1 MTETQS
7 IKDRAGEKS
16 LFFRR
21 LLFAVFVIVLLVG
34 ALLAR
39 MFYLQIIQHDVY
51 ATLSTEN
58 RVQVEPLNPTRGLIY
73 DRNGVLLADNVPS
86 HNLQLVLERVK
97 NLDET
102 LATIRTILT
111 VSEYEESRFRSR
123 IKRKRRPFEPVVL
136 KENLSEEE
144 ISRIAVNRY
153 FLSGVEIDATLA
165 RRYPFGESFAHVVGY
180 VGKINE
186 AELKSNDP
194 GQYAG
199 TYHIGKTGVE
209 KTYEIDLLGSP
220 GSQLIETNA
229 QGRVLRVLEKNLPT
243 PGLDLTLHLDTE
255 LQLLAEN
262 LMAGTRGALVAM
274 DPKTGGILAMV
285 STPGFDPNAFVTG
298 ISNDDYA
305 LLRDS
310 KDVPFLNR
318 ATRGLYPPASTIKP
332 FLALGAL
339 EAKVTNWTYS
349 VPDPGYY
356 ILPTDEDIKKR
367 DWKEGGHASFVN
379 LSDAIIESCDTYFY
393 DLAFRMKLET
403 MHDSLQKFGFGQDTA
418 LDIDNMRIGI
428 NPTRDWK
435 KSRHGFSWFAGD
447 SVNLGIGQG
456 YILANPVQVAIATTT
471 LVNNGE
477 WVVPK
482 LVSSASAPVQSELNH
497 IIPETVKVPKGDW
510 DKMKRAMRDVLH
522 SAKGTARGTGYGSKF
537 LMAGKTGTAQTFSLG
552 ADEVYESAEIA
563 ERLRDHGWFTGFAP
577 YNDPSI
583 VVTVF
588 VENGESGSALAPIAR
603 KLFENWIF
611 RGDAN

>member
-1 MTETQS
+1 MAETQS

-16 LFFRR
+16 LFFGRM
-21 LLFAVFVIVLLVG
+21 LFAVFVIFLLVG

-39 MFYLQIIQHDVY
+39 MFYLQIVQHDVY

-73 DRNGVLLADNVPS
+73 DRNGVLLAENVPS

-97 NLDET
+97 NLDDT
-102 LATIRTILT
+102 LATIRAILPI
-111 VSEYEESRFRSR
+111 SDYEEDRFRTR
-123 IKRKRRPFEPVVL
+123 IERKRRPYEPVVL

-144 ISRIAVNRY
+144 ISRVAVNRF
-153 FLSGVEIDATLA
+153 FLTGVEINATLS
-165 RRYPFGESFAHVVGY
+165 RSYPFGSSFAHVVGY

-186 AELKSNDP
+186 TEMKANDP
-194 GQYAG
+194 TQYAG

-209 KTYEIDLLGSP
+209 KTYERDLLGTP

-229 QGRVLRVLEKNLPT
+229 QGRVLRVLEKNMPT
-243 PGLDLTLHLDTE
+243 PGIDLTLYLDSE
-255 LQLLAEN
+255 LQLLAES
-262 LMAGTRGALVAM
+262 LMTDTRGAVVAM

-305 LLRDS
+305 VLRDS
-310 KDVPFLNR
+310 RDVPFLNR

-339 EAKVTNWTYS
+339 AAKATTWNYK
-349 VPDPGYY
+349 VPDPGFY
-356 ILPTDEDIKKR
+356 ILPTDETIKKR
-367 DWKEGGHASFVN
+367 DWKEGGHANFVD
-379 LSDAIIESCDTYFY
+379 LMDAIIESCDTYFY
-393 DLAFRMKLET
+393 DLAFRMKLEA
-403 MHDSLQKFGFGQDTA
+403 MHDSLEKFGFGMNTT
-418 LDIDNMRIGI
+418 LDVGNMRTGI
-428 NPTRDWK
+428 NPSRDWK
-435 KSRHGFSWFAGD
+435 KARHGFSWFAGD

-456 YILANPVQVAIATTT
+456 YILVNPVQMAVATTT

-477 WVVPK
+477 WIVPK
-482 LVSSASAPVQSELNH
+482 LVDTASAPIRSALNDN
-497 IIPETVKVPKGDW
+497 IPESLKLPKSDW

-522 SAKGTARGTGYGSKF
+522 SSKGTARGTGYGSKF

-552 ADEVYESAEIA
+552 ADEVYEAADID

-577 YNDPSI
+577 YEDPSI

-588 VENGESGSALAPIAR
+588 MENGEHGSAMAPIAR
-603 KLFENWIF
+603 QMFESWIL
-611 RGDAN
+611 RGDKR